1 MPIKNYAMRI
11 IVVEDNE
18 SLRKGLCYRLEDE
31 GYAIDALEDGLAAD
45 EFLRSEGGDL
55 VVLDINLPGQSGL
68 DVLRAMRR
76 RNDPRPVILLTA
88 RNETEDRVTGLD
100 AGADDYLVKPF
111 AMDELVAR
119 VRALGRRRTVA
130 PIRRLQVGALRLEL
144 EPLQLFS
151 QEGQI
156 DIPRRELSL
165 FSALAQSGV
174 STVSKTQLL
183 DAMYGAGSDVDE
195 SVVEVY
201 VSRLRRRI
209 APFGMKILVKRGIGY
224 VLDFG
229 R

>member
-1 MPIKNYAMRI
+1 MQTKNEPMRI

-31 GYAIDALEDGLAAD
+31 GYTVDAMEDGLVAD

-119 VRALGRRRTVA
+119 VRALGRRVLSDQFELVSGRTVA
-130 PIRRLQVGALRLEL
+130 LSLIRRKDPATQQV
-144 EPLQLFS
+144 
-151 QEGQI
+151 
-156 DIPRRELSL
+156 RRH
-165 FSALAQSGV
+165 
-174 STVSKTQLL
+174 
-183 DAMYGAGSDVDE
+183 DGS
-195 SVVEVY
+195 
-201 VSRLRRRI
+201 
-209 APFGMKILVKRGIGY
+209 
-224 VLDFG
+224 
-229 R
+229 